1 MPATAIKNLTSR
13 DTTVNGTMV
22 LVLVLLVQEG
32 RRISL
37 DEEVRYGWTER
48 YLGL

>member
-32 RRISL
+32 AEYEYHSMRRFDT
-37 DEEVRYGWTER
+37 DE
-48 YLGL
+48 